1 MISVQFT
8 RPVHESG
15 PRRAVSS
22 RRVPLLLLLALAGLP
37 GSGELHAQAASGEAR
52 LTLLAGGDIEWALNL
67 QRPQIYHHPA
77 AEGWRSV
84 PYLLTEERRAWMRVH
99 EPELLASIDSH
110 YERSIKY
117 GLEFESDLEMG
128 RHPFQRIRDLIRSA
142 DISFVNLETPITD
155 RARRAYDAALVSPP
169 SFADGIAWAGITAVS
184 VANNHAFDAEGEGL
198 IHTLEILDQVGVR
211 RAGGGRNLEE
221 ARRPVILERNGIRV
235 AILAYAQFVNP
246 GQRVTAFALPDLS
259 GVAPMDPFLIE
270 EDIRRVRDQV
280 DHVILS
286 FHWSGGGSN
295 DSSTKVDPH
304 PEGIAFAHRMI
315 DAGADMILGHH
326 APLPRGIEIYRG
338 KPIVYSL
345 GKLIFGHNHETW
357 TDQMM
362 VRFSLSA
369 SGVEEIEILPIAGEG
384 MDMAQPYVL
393 QGPRAQAILET
404 VRERSARLG
413 TEVEIRGDVAVV
425 RIP

>member
-1 MISVQFT
+1 M
-8 RPVHESG
+8 
-15 PRRAVSS
+15 S
-22 RRVPLLLLLALAGLP
+22 RTFNALALAGSLALGSLP
-37 GSGELHAQAASGEAR
+37 GLTAGGALHAQDSSDAR
-52 LTLLAGGDIEWALNL
+52 VTFLAGGDIEWALGL
-67 QRPQIYHHPA
+67 QRPQIYHHPG
-77 AEGWRSV
+77 EDGWRAV

-110 YERSIKY
+110 YERSIQY

-128 RHPFQRIRDLIRSA
+128 RHPFQRVRELFRTA
-142 DISFVNLETPITD
+142 DFSFVNLESPISD

-169 SFADGIAWAGITAVS
+169 AFADGIAWAGISVVS

-198 IHTLEILDQVGVR
+198 VHTLDILNQVGVHGV
-211 RAGGGRNLEE
+211 GGGRNLEE
-221 ARRPVILERNGIRV
+221 ARRPVILEQNGIRV

-246 GQRVTAFALPDLS
+246 GQRVTAFALPDLA

-280 DHVILS
+280 DHVIVS

-295 DSSTKVDPH
+295 NSSTKVDPH
-304 PEGIAFAHRMI
+304 PQGVAFAHRII

-345 GKLIFGHNHETW
+345 GKLVFGHNHVEW

-362 VRFSLSA
+362 VRFTLSNA
-369 SGVEEIEILPIAGEG
+369 GVEEIEILPIAGEG
-384 MDMAQPYVL
+384 MDMAQPYL
-393 QGPRAQAILET
+393 LEGPRARAILET

-413 TEVEIRGDVAVV
+413 TDVEIRGDLAVV
-425 RIP
+425 RLR